1 MKLHGSSAIVTGG
14 CGGLGDAAVRQLAAA
29 GMFVVI
35 GDVADDRGKALA
47 AELGDRTV
55 FVHTDA
61 TDDDSI
67 GEAIAAASALGPLRV
82 AVCAHGGQAAAGRI
96 VGKDGSPMPMAG
108 FRVTLDYFLIGTF
121 NVMRLTAAAMAASEP
136 DDDGNRGVLVTTA
149 SIAAFEGQ
157 IGQIAYSAAKGGVVA
172 MTIVAA
178 RDLSPSAI
186 RCVCIAPGT
195 MFTPAY
201 RMTEEDAQARWG
213 GNVPYPAR
221 MGRPSEY
228 GALVQHIAENDY
240 LNGETIRL
248 DGALRFQPR

>member
-1 MKLHGSSAIVTGG
+1 VKLPGSSALVTGG
-14 CGGLGDAAVRQLAAA
+14 CGGLGEATVRGLAAA

-35 GDVADDRGKALA
+35 GDVADDRGKELA
-47 AELGDRTV
+47 ADVGDRAV

-61 TDDDSI
+61 TDDASI
-67 GEAIAAASALGPLRV
+67 NQAVAAASALGPFRV
-82 AVCAHGGQAAAGRI
+82 VVCAHGGQAAGGRI
-96 VGKDGSPMPMAG
+96 VGKDGTPMPLEG
-108 FRVTLDYFLIGTF
+108 FRITLDYFLIGTF
-121 NVMRLTAAAMAASEP
+121 NVMRLAAAAMATSDP
-136 DDDGNRGVLVTTA
+136 DEDGNRGVLITTA

-157 IGQIAYSAAKGGVVA
+157 IGQIAYSAAKGGVVG
-172 MTIVAA
+172 MTLVAA
-178 RDLSPSAI
+178 RDLSPSGI

-201 RMTEEDAQARWG
+201 RMTEEDAQTRWG
-213 GNVPYPAR
+213 GNVPFPRR

-228 GALVQHIAENDY
+228 AALVQHIAENDY

>member
-1 MKLHGSSAIVTGG
+1 VKLPGSVALVTGG
-14 CGGLGDAAVRQLAAA
+14 CGGLGEATVRGLVAA

-35 GDVADDRGKALA
+35 GDVADERGKELA

-55 FVHTDA
+55 FVHADA
-61 TDDDSI
+61 TDDDSL
-67 GEAIAAASALGPLRV
+67 GEAIAAAGALGPFRV
-82 AVCAHGGQAAAGRI
+82 AVCAHGGPAAGGRI
-96 VGKDGSPMPMAG
+96 VAKDGTPMPIAG
-108 FRVTLDYFLIGTF
+108 FRMTLEYFLTGTF
-121 NVMRLTAAAMAASEP
+121 NVMRLAAAAMAASEP

-157 IGQIAYSAAKGGVVA
+157 IGQIAYSAAKGGVVG

-178 RDLSPSAI
+178 RDLSPSGI

-201 RMTEEDAQARWG
+201 RMTEEQAHERWG
-213 GNVPYPAR
+213 GSIPYPAR
-221 MGRPSEY
+221 MGRASEY
-228 GALVQHIAENDY
+228 AALVQHIAENDY

>member
-1 MKLHGSSAIVTGG
+1 MKLPGSVALVTGG
-14 CGGLGDAAVRQLAAA
+14 CGGLGEATVRGLVAA

-35 GDVADDRGKALA
+35 GDVADDRGKELA
-47 AELGDRTV
+47 ADVGDRAV

-61 TDDDSI
+61 TDDESI
-67 GEAIAAASALGPLRV
+67 DAAVATASSLGPFRV
-82 AVCAHGGQAAAGRI
+82 AVCAHGGPAAGGRI
-96 VGKDGSPMPMAG
+96 VAKDGTPMPIDG
-108 FRVTLDYFLIGTF
+108 FRMTLEYFLTGTF
-121 NVMRLTAAAMAASEP
+121 NVMRLAAAAMAASDP
-136 DDDGNRGVLVTTA
+136 DAAGNRGVLVTTA

-157 IGQIAYSAAKGGVVA
+157 VGQLPYAAAKGGVVG

-178 RDLSPSAI
+178 RDLSPSAV

-201 RMTEEDAQARWG
+201 RMTEEQAQARWG
-213 GNVPYPAR
+213 GNVPFPKR

-228 GALVQHIAENDY
+228 AALVQHIAENDY